1 MWEAFLL
8 QMNDFDKFLDLQLRN
23 MLDRIVATPAPPRG
37 RRRPKARR
45 LYLAVAP
52 TQTGAFGAAVPEAIA
67 VSDHVGV
74 TASVAS
80 PQL

>member
-8 QMNDFDKFLDLQLRN
+8 QMNDFDKFLDIQLRN
-23 MLDRIVATPAPPRG
+23 MLDRIVATPAPPR
-37 RRRPKARR
+37 RSRRPKARR

-52 TQTGAFGAAVPEAIA
+52 TQTGAFGAAVPEAIP
-67 VSDHVGV
+67 VEHVGV